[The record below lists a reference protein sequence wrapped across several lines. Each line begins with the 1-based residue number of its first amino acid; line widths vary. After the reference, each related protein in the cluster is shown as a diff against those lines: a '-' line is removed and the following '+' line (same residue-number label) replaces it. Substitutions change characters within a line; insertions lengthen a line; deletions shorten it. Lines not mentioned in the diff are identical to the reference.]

1 MKKGFI
7 AGNFDILHPGY
18 IKLFKECRA
27 NCDHFTVFLQT
38 DPSIERPEK
47 FQPILSVEERK
58 EQLASNRNI
67 DDILIYTFE
76 KDLLEL
82 IKTNDFGVRFL
93 GDDYIGKPYTGD
105 DLGIPVHYISR
116 SHGCST
122 RKFKQLIAD
131 SIKK

>member
-122 RKFKQLIAD
+122 TKFKQLIAD

>member
-7 AGNFDILHPGY
+7 AGSFDFLHPGY

-27 NCDHFTVFLQT
+27 NCDHFTVLLQT

-58 EQLASNRNI
+58 EQLASNRNV
-67 DDILIYTFE
+67 DAILVYTFE
-76 KDLLEL
+76 KELLAL

-93 GDDYIGKPYTGD
+93 GDDYVGKPYTGD

-116 SHGCST
+116 CHGWST
-122 RKFKQLIAD
+122 TKFKQLIAD